1 MAQITDQ
8 RASIESSPEVFYYN
22 IVFFFVLFITV
33 FIQRGFANITQKY
46 FGQLI
51 V

>member
-22 IVFFFVLFITV
+22 IGFFVLFITV

-46 FGQLI
+46 FDQLI